1 MSVHEGIKL
10 YCHICVKSFAGR
22 HTLNSHLRTVHADK
36 PQAFK
41 CKHCKNDSFLSRR
54 GLLQHITSV
63 HIQRK
68 FQCTLCDKRFFKEI
82 NLKTHI
88 SVTHEGLKR
97 FLCTICGR
105 HFTENGKLRKHLEV
119 QISSYDVSYTVFDFI
134 SVRICFISLES
145 KKILSIDKSNNL
157 FL

>member
-82 NLKTHI
+82 NLKAHI

-119 QISSYDVSYTVFDFI
+119 QISSYDVSYTI
-134 SVRICFISLES
+134 RAPS
-145 KKILSIDKSNNL
+145 
-157 FL
+157 